1 MTNQLRNQNYT
12 VDQVRAAL
20 SQFSDHCAQRPDQN
34 HLGLLAQMHSC
45 CEILQAPPDDVA
57 EPEARAALARLARA
71 VGTFVEKVILDEAAD
86 IATGLALFP
95 SALAAFGAILDQNQ
109 TTAADELEPKFR
121 RCAGLDS
128 AAPRKIAP
136 AAPGMAPP
144 PVAKPAPVAAQPK
157 AEDDAYVSEPLIL
170 DMDEREHLTGF
181 VDEAREHM
189 DAIEAA
195 LLDVERDPTD
205 LSKINELFR
214 PIHTIKGIAGF
225 LNLRDINRT
234 AHEVETILDLAR
246 RAELNITPTT
256 VDLFFAACDA
266 LKQQIASIAGYLGTP
281 DGKPVPQP
289 EITGLIGRLR
299 LAAAG
304 QLVESDGRQSAK
316 GAASSDEPAAAPAT
330 PGAAPHPESAAQSE
344 SAKQS
349 ADASLRIDTA
359 KLDQLIDWV
368 GELVI
373 AQTMVNLNQVVRTDE
388 GLTRNVTHVAK
399 IVREIQEC
407 AMSMRMVPIG
417 PTFQKM
423 KRLVRDVGRK
433 AGKDVELRIDGE
445 ETELDKTVIQQIS
458 DPLVHMVRNSVDH
471 GIEPPEDR
479 RKVGKSEQGTVALDA
494 YHQGD
499 SIVIEIRDDGRGLNR
514 AKLLAKGIE
523 RGLVSANDQLTDQ
536 QVYSLIMEAGF
547 STAEK
552 ITDISGRGVGMDVVR
567 RNVEQLRGKIEI
579 QSEEGKGTTFLIR
592 LPLTL
597 AIIDGML
604 VRVGS
609 ERLIIPTIM
618 IERSLRP
625 TPDQI
630 HLVQRHGEMLMVRG
644 ELYPIVGLGPL
655 FGYTDHVNP
664 CESLVVICQ
673 CEGQKMGLV
682 VDELIGQQQVVIK
695 TLGERFKQIRGV
707 SGAAILGDGRVGL
720 ILEPTGL
727 LRLHNSHQ
735 AGAAKGGAR
744 SGGNDGVRL
753 ISSLAANEEQLS
765 TVG

>member
-1 MTNQLRNQNYT
+1 MSNHHRTKTNSVEHVQAALNQLR
-12 VDQVRAAL
+12 
-20 SQFSDHCAQRPDQN
+20 DHCSQNPDQN
-34 HLGLLAQMHSC
+34 NLGLLAQMHSC
-45 CEILQAPPDDVA
+45 CETLQSPPDDLAGPDV
-57 EPEARAALARLARA
+57 RAALARLARA
-71 VGTFVEKVILDEAAD
+71 LGTFIEKVILDEAAD
-86 IATGLALFP
+86 ISGGLKLLQP
-95 SALAAFGAILDQNQ
+95 ALAAFDSALTSNN
-109 TTAADELEPKFR
+109 TAAADELECEFR
-121 RCAGLDS
+121 QFAGVQ
-128 AAPRKIAP
+128 
-136 AAPGMAPP
+136 GAPP
-144 PVAKPAPVAAQPK
+144 AKPAPAVAVQAPPPAAAKSAPAAQPRV
-157 AEDDAYVSEPLIL
+157 ADDEYVSEPLIL

-195 LLDVERDPTD
+195 LLEVERDPTD
-205 LSKINELFR
+205 PSKINELFR

-246 RAELNITPTT
+246 RAELSITPST

-266 LKQQIASIAGYLGTP
+266 LKQQISSIAGYLGTP
-281 DGKPVPQP
+281 DGNPVPQP
-289 EITGLIGRLR
+289 EIAGLIGRLR
-299 LAAAG
+299 VAATG
-304 QLVESDGRQSAK
+304 QLVESSGPISTRVDATVSESRAATVSASQ
-316 GAASSDEPAAAPAT
+316 A
-330 PGAAPHPESAAQSE
+330 ESAAPSE
-344 SAKQS
+344 SSRQA
-349 ADASLRIDTA
+349 ADASIRIDTS

-373 AQTMVNLNQVVRTDE
+373 AQTMVNLNRVIHTDE
-388 GLTRNVTHVAK
+388 ALTRNVTHVAK

-407 AMSMRMVPIG
+407 AMGMRMVPIG

-423 KRLVRDVGRK
+423 KRLVRDVSRK
-433 AGKDVELRIDGE
+433 AGKEVELFINGE

-471 GIEPPEDR
+471 GIEPPDER
-479 RKVGKSEQGTVALDA
+479 RKVGKADQGAVYLDA

-523 RGLVSANDQLTDQ
+523 RGLVSPNDQLTDQ

-579 QSEEGKGTTFLIR
+579 QSEEGKGTTFVIR

-625 TPDQI
+625 TSDQI
-630 HLVQRHGEMLMVRG
+630 HQVQRRGEMLMVRG
-644 ELYPIVGLGPL
+644 ELYPIIELGPL
-655 FGYTDHVNP
+655 FGYTEYVDP
-664 CESLVVICQ
+664 CDSLVVICQ
-673 CEGQKMGLV
+673 CEGQKIGLV

-695 TLGERFKQIRGV
+695 TLGGRFKHIRGV

-727 LRLHNSHQ
+727 LRLHNSQ
-735 AGAAKGGAR
+735 SSAGPLAR
-744 SGGNDGVRL
+744 VDAVDAEAEMRNRARVCNKDQPV
-753 ISSLAANEEQLS
+753 